1 MEIGTIITTE
11 DTKEEGPCG
20 DTNAGRE
27 SGAGGIC
34 AGESGRVQ
42 ECGEYRKAMWE
53 VCKAPDTMCGSWG
66 GTLC

>member
-42 ECGEYRKAMWE
+42 ECGEYRKAM
-53 VCKAPDTMCGSWG
+53 
-66 GTLC
+66 